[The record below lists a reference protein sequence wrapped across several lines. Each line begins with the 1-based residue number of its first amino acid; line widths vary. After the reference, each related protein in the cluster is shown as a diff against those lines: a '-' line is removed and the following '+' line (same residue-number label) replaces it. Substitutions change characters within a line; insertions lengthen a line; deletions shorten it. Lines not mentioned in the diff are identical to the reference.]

1 MKLIIQD
8 SKFKQRQ
15 IEINDN
21 ANVKD
26 LYEAIKNKLG
36 INKDMLLIYDGETL
50 DLAQNEKLSYYDI
63 ANNSLIIYIG
73 KFQAGTLN

>member
-63 ANNSLIIYIG
+63 VNNSLITYIG